1 MAQRIEVA
9 QSESGTSRLGRLMSW
24 RRRRL
29 FVALLFILPA
39 LINFAIFRYI
49 PIVQAF
55 IASLYQYSLLG
66 GYGNFVGVE
75 NYTRMLTDPVF
86 WRSLQATGLFVLY
99 KVPIQIVLSLGLAIL
114 LERQTVG
121 TAIVR
126 SAILTPMVTSIII
139 VSILWA
145 MMYHSQQGLLQSI
158 FVSLGM
164 SKVAFLSDTGRA
176 LPAIAFMMIW
186 HDIGFSFII
195 FVAGLKGIPEVYYEA
210 ATVDGA
216 NRWQAFWHVTIPLLK
231 PVLMFVIVTQTI
243 FSFQVFVPV
252 YQLTQ
257 GGPLDATKVI
267 VFYIYQQGFRYQ
279 DMGYA
284 SALSI
289 VTLVILLVIS
299 WVQMRLLRIE
309 TN

>member
-1 MAQRIEVA
+1 
-9 QSESGTSRLGRLMSW
+9 
-24 RRRRL
+24 
-29 FVALLFILPA
+29 
-39 LINFAIFRYI
+39 
-49 PIVQAF
+49 
-55 IASLYQYSLLG
+55 
-66 GYGNFVGVE
+66 
-75 NYTRMLTDPVF
+75 
-86 WRSLQATGLFVLY
+86 
-99 KVPIQIVLSLGLAIL
+99 
-114 LERQTVG
+114 
-121 TAIVR
+121 
-126 SAILTPMVTSIII
+126 
-139 VSILWA
+139 
-145 MMYHSQQGLLQSI
+145 
-158 FVSLGM
+158 
-164 SKVAFLSDTGRA
+164 
-176 LPAIAFMMIW
+176 MIW

-267 VFYIYQQGFRYQ
+267 VYYIYQQGFRFQ

-289 VTLVILLVIS
+289 VTLVILLIIS
-299 WVQMRLLRIE
+299 WLQMRLLRIE